1 MAAQSVPGWAPKVL
15 DKLSASRTHLAVGS
29 LLNLVHI
36 AVVFEKLSNPLDDR
50 DQKFRERAQHVM
62 FTQPLKKNTHRR
74 LDRMRAERLERE
86 KKERARANRLITGE
100 PDPEEVSRS

>member
-1 MAAQSVPGWAPKVL
+1 
-15 DKLSASRTHLAVGS
+15 
-29 LLNLVHI
+29 
-36 AVVFEKLSNPLDDR
+36 
-50 DQKFRERAQHVM
+50 M